1 MGVQLPVIGG
11 RQARWHAS
19 PAQTRP
25 QGCAEQ
31 VGRAGQ
37 SFTRIET
44 RKRTPCRSRQA
55 RLTLHGKSV
64 SPISADCAARSLQQ
78 PVRIGARLV
87 EGGPTRIGAS
97 AAPLA
102 GSPRW
107 CGETPGWLKA
117 AIGART
123 GDSHALIS
131 ADCEEDPR
139 NPQAGS
145 KDADSPTR
153 QYDPSR
159 CRNSRPTRSR
169 LATPCA
175 RAPSCFSQM
184 SAQTDSWCNPYPLRL
199 EARAPAPRPF
209 WVPDVRQ
216 PPNRNSAS

>member
-44 RKRTPCRSRQA
+44 SKPRTSMVRSWQA
-55 RLTLHGKSV
+55 RLTLRGKSV
-64 SPISADCAARSLQQ
+64 SPDPADCTARSIQQ
-78 PVRIGARLV
+78 PGRLGARLMSR
-87 EGGPTRIGAS
+87 GPTRLGAS

-123 GDSHALIS
+123 GDIHALIS
-131 ADCEEDPR
+131 ADSEEDPR

-169 LATPCA
+169 LAIPCA

-209 WVPDVRQ
+209 WVPDVR
-216 PPNRNSAS
+216 